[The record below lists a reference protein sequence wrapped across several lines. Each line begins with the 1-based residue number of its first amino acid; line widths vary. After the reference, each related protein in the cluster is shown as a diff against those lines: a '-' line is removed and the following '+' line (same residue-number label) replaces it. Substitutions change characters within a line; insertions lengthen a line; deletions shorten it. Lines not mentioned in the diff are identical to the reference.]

1 MNVFKRLKSSSYVL
15 ASLVSKDFK
24 LRYRRSVLGVLW
36 SVLNPLLT
44 MIVLSAVFSQMFRF
58 DVPYYPVYFILG
70 QTLFTLM
77 SESTT
82 DAMSSIITS
91 APLIKKIKIEKMIF
105 PIEKVLFALVNYA
118 LSLVAVFC
126 VMIFFQV
133 PLTPLALLI
142 PFVVLLTAVFSL
154 GLSLLVSALA
164 TFFHDVIHL
173 WGVLTTLWIYCT
185 PIFYPVSILPDWM
198 FQIIQFNPM
207 YHFVTY
213 IRSITIDGAFP
224 GFTETAICI
233 GFAVVTLVVGFVVFN
248 KLQKKFILYI

>member
-1 MNVFKRLKSSSYVL
+1 MKVIKSLRSSNYL
-15 ASLVSKDFK
+15 LYSLVSKDFK

-44 MIVLSAVFSQMFRF
+44 MIVLSAVFSQLFRF
-58 DVPYYPVYFILG
+58 DIEYYPIYLILG

-77 SESTT
+77 SDGTS
-82 DAMSSIITS
+82 DAMRSIIDS

-118 LSLVAVFC
+118 LSLIAVFC
-126 VMIFFQV
+126 VMAFFQV
-133 PLTPLALLI
+133 PVTPN
-142 PFVVLLTAVFSL
+142 VLFLPLVLVYTTAFSL
-154 GLSLLVSALA
+154 GLSLLISALA

-173 WGVLTTLWIYCT
+173 WGVLVTLWIYCT
-185 PIFYPVSILPDWM
+185 PIFYPASILPDWM

-207 YHFVTY
+207 YHFVEYLRDIMLYGT
-213 IRSITIDGAFP
+213 TP
-224 GFTETAICI
+224 TLMENMICI
-233 GFAVVTLVVGFVVFN
+233 GFAVVTLIVGYLVFS